1 MFLSVDFEDFNHDLK
16 FKLGGGK
23 DLPLKI
29 NDLWEKYYLIH
40 DFLNKNATNN
50 GRYITFF
57 CTAVLA
63 EKAPDLIHKI
73 SKDGHEIA
81 CHYYHHDIME
91 NQPIS
96 KVERTLSVAKSLLE
110 DASQTK
116 VVGFRAPNFRIN
128 KINAEQYLAVEKLF
142 HYDSS
147 YFCSSKD
154 ALSKF
159 KNKMGLTNLR
169 LFPVFAKGLA
179 DINLK
184 LGGSSLKIFP
194 LWYSR
199 LFARKAE
206 EIGFTP
212 HIYLHPYEF
221 GPSDEFR
228 VSRESMHKLGLGVL
242 RSVYWEYRQSQWLTL
257 RNKSTLGKLE
267 YLLRNY
273 ELKGRLRDNLDR
285 VFI

>member
-1 MFLSVDFEDFNHDLK
+1 MFLSIDFEDFNHDLK
-16 FKLGGGK
+16 IKFGGGE
-23 DLPLKI
+23 DLSLKI
-29 NDLWEKYYLIH
+29 NALWKKYYLI
-40 DFLNKNATNN
+40 DKFLSKNSANS

-57 CTAVLA
+57 CTAILA
-63 EKAPDLIHKI
+63 EKAPDLIEKI

-96 KVERTLSVAKSLLE
+96 KVEQTLSAAKSLLE
-110 DASQTK
+110 DASQTE
-116 VVGFRAPNFRIN
+116 VVGFRAPYFKIN
-128 KINAEQYLAVEKLF
+128 KINPEQYSVVERLF

-147 YFCSSKD
+147 YFCGSKD
-154 ALSKF
+154 SLFKF
-159 KNKMGLTNLR
+159 KSEMGLTHLR
-169 LFPVFAKGLA
+169 LFPVFSKELA
-179 DINLK
+179 NTNFK
-184 LGGSSLKIFP
+184 LGGSFLKFFP
-194 LWYSR
+194 LWYSV

-228 VSRESMHKLGLGVL
+228 VSREAMNELGLSVL

-257 RNKSTLGKLE
+257 RNKSTIRKLE
-267 YLLRNY
+267 CLLKNY
-273 ELKGRLRDNLDR
+273 ELQGRLKDNLDR